1 MAPQA
6 RKFEFVISGSSN
18 DAVDALRKLAE
29 AGKNTGGELG
39 KAGRA
44 LEKALG
50 EGSDGIAKSKA
61 AAKAGENIGKT
72 MGSRASD
79 AFGKQLRESIGDS
92 LTSALP
98 GDFFGGVLEQFGG
111 AEVALGGIQTA
122 ALGVAAAY
130 GAAAIAAGAFLTA
143 SVGTY
148 TDLVAQAR
156 ELSELSGLSASEAIP
171 LVDVLQRFGLTA
183 KDTSQVLIQLSGQL
197 KGNTLKELQSY
208 GVEVEKAADGTTD
221 LAATFYNVIDAIQ
234 ALPDASR
241 RNQLA
246 QLAFGEDD
254 AVKLLPLL
262 RLTRE
267 ELQKLIDT
275 AVQGG
280 DEDIAALAAWERQ
293 SAELAQTWRA
303 LKFEA
308 GRTVLPALTELLSV
322 INAIAESPIGDV
334 FDQILE
340 SLGRWAEIATLLPRE
355 LFGDDDSKMAAPITR
370 SGEAMLNLGQETE
383 KTKVKAVDLSNVFDN
398 LADKLSASAQAFRTF
413 TADERA
419 SISTATGLQNAW
431 ATLDDALASRN
442 DTTGRAAEAI
452 TSLAEAEAEAA
463 ENVAKARADA
473 AESLADVERQ
483 ASERIADAQD
493 RVTEA
498 RERAT
503 RAAEDSARRVRD
515 AQQALVDAV
524 VRSAGEDNPFEALR
538 MREQAQQDL
547 ADAEV
552 DAARDQ
558 EDARKGVADA
568 EQDLADTVVDAARD
582 RERAQRDAAER
593 IADAEEAAADRIS
606 AAQKAVQ
613 DAVAVTTERQ
623 RDYSGSLQD
632 VVDKTFDAAYW
643 AREHGASQE
652 EVQAIV
658 DTSRTKVEA
667 FAAAMG
673 LSADETEEL
682 VKQLGLI
689 PSQIELN
696 FVMRMNMKEFEDARK
711 KAAEAFTDPVSKA
724 MVESGVAFNE
734 GGVSIVPQ
742 FAGGGMFKSSVPGGA
757 GLAVL
762 HDGERVLTP
771 QQQTGVNVTIQ
782 AGTLVHERDLPAL
795 LDSLK
800 RRGFM

>member
-18 DAVDALRKLAE
+18 DAVDALRKLAD

-50 EGSDGIAKSKA
+50 DGVEGIGKSKA
-61 AAKAGENIGKT
+61 AAKVGDEIGDT
-72 MGSRASD
+72 LGSRASK
-79 AFGKQLRESIGDS
+79 AFGDTLRSTLGDT
-92 LTSALP
+92 LANAIP
-98 GDFFGGVLEQFGG
+98 GDFLSGVTDQLGG
-111 AEVALGGIQTA
+111 AEAAMAGLSTA
-122 ALGVAAAY
+122 ALGTAAALAVA
-130 GAAAIAAGAFLTA
+130 GAAYAAFLTA
-143 SVGTY
+143 GVNTY
-148 TDLVAQAR
+148 TELVTEAERFGQLA
-156 ELSELSGLSASEAIP
+156 GLSAEQAIP
-171 LVDVLQRFGLTA
+171 FVDTLRRLGIETTDA
-183 KDTSQVLIQLSGQL
+183 ESSLIQLSTQL
-197 KGNTLKELQSY
+197 KGNTLKELQGY
-208 GVEVEKAADGTTD
+208 GVTVAKAADGTTD
-221 LAATFYNVIDAIQ
+221 LVGTLLNVVDAYQRLPAGDARNRLAA
-234 ALPDASR
+234 
-241 RNQLA
+241 
-246 QLAFGEDD
+246 LAFGEDD
-254 AVKLLPLL
+254 IKNLAPLL

-267 ELQKLIDT
+267 ELQELLDT
-275 AVQGG
+275 SIQGTQA
-280 DEDIAALAAWERQ
+280 DIIANRRWQ
-293 SAELAQTWRA
+293 QQTAELAQSFRA
-303 LKFEA
+303 IKFEA
-308 GRTVLPALTELLSV
+308 GRSIIPALTV
-322 INAIAESPIGDV
+322 IVNRLNAIAESDAARVITGILTNASGVIGGRFLGAADDIEVMGIASMSSADDV
-334 FDQILE
+334 
-340 SLGRWAEIATLLPRE
+340 S
-355 LFGDDDSKMAAPITR
+355 
-370 SGEAMLNLGQETE
+370 NLRNETE
-383 KTKVKAVDLSNVFDN
+383 KAAVKAVDLGDAYANA
-398 LADKLSASAQAFRTF
+398 ADKLSASAQAFRTF

-431 ATLDDALASRN
+431 SELDDVLNTRN

-547 ADAEV
+547 ADAEI

-632 VVDKTFDAAYW
+632 VVDRTFDAAFW

-667 FAAAMG
+667 FATAMG

-682 VKQLGLI
+682 IRQLGLI
-689 PSQIELN
+689 PPQIELN
-696 FVMRMNMKEFEDARK
+696 FVARMNMTEFNEAMR
-711 KAAEAFTDPVSKA
+711 AAAQQLQDPASRA
-724 MVESGVAFNE
+724 MLESGIIE
-734 GGVSIVPQ
+734 GIGTGSAVPQ

>member
-6 RKFEFVISGSSN
+6 RTFSFNIVVGSEQGV
-18 DAVDALRKLAE
+18 AALDRLAR

-50 EGSDGIAKSKA
+50 DGVDGIGRSAGASKA
-61 AAKAGENIGKT
+61 GDQIGET
-72 MGSRASD
+72 LGSRASK
-79 AFGKQLRESIGDS
+79 AFGDTLRSTLGDTLS
-92 LTSALP
+92 NAIP
-98 GDFFGGVLEQFGG
+98 GDFLGGLTDQLGG
-111 AEVALGGIQTA
+111 AEAAIGGLSTA
-122 ALGVAAAY
+122 ALGAAAAFAVAGAAY
-130 GAAAIAAGAFLTA
+130 GAFLAAG
-143 SVGTY
+143 VQTY
-148 TDLVAQAR
+148 TELVSQAR
-156 ELSELSGLSASEAIP
+156 ELSDLSGLNAEDAIA
-171 LVDVLQRFGLTA
+171 LADVLQRLGLEVN
-183 KDTSQVLIQLSGQL
+183 DVSQGFVQLAGQL
-197 KGNTLKELQSY
+197 EGDNLKKLQDFGVVIARASDGSVDLAETLLNVVDAYQKLPS
-208 GVEVEKAADGTTD
+208 AAD
-221 LAATFYNVIDAIQ
+221 Q
-234 ALPDASR
+234 AR
-241 RNQLA
+241 LA
-246 QLAFGEDD
+246 QLAFGEDGTI
-254 AVKLLPLL
+254 KLLPLL

-267 ELQKLIDT
+267 ELQSLLDT
-275 AVQGG
+275 AADGG
-280 DEDIAALAAWERQ
+280 EQDFVALARWEQQ
-293 SAELAQTWRA
+293 SAELAQSWRQ

-308 GRTVLPALTELLSV
+308 GQTILPALSAIVRGL
-322 INAIAESPIGDV
+322 NAIAESGAGRAISTLLTGPAAAVAG
-334 FDQILE
+334 L
-340 SLGRWAEIATLLPRE
+340 LGRGAEGIEVMGIASARSEPDLRALANTT
-355 LFGDDDSKMAAPITR
+355 DDAA
-370 SGEAMLNLGQETE
+370 
-383 KTKVKAVDLSNVFDN
+383 KKAYDLSDAYDN
-398 LADKLSASAQAFRTF
+398 AAERLSASAAAFRTF

-431 ATLDDALASRN
+431 SELDDALNTRN

-524 VRSAGEDNPFEALR
+524 VRSAGEDNTFEALR

-547 ADAEV
+547 ADAEI

-613 DAVAVTTERQ
+613 DAVSVTTERQ

-652 EVQAIV
+652 EVQAII
-658 DTSRTKVEA
+658 DTSRAKVQT
-667 FAAAMG
+667 FAEQMG
-673 LSADETEEL
+673 LSAEATAEL

-689 PSQIELN
+689 PSQVELN
-696 FVMRMNMKEFEDARK
+696 FVARMNLSEFN
-711 KAAEAFTDPVSKA
+711 AAMDEAAKRFQDPQTRA
-724 MVESGVAFNE
+724 MFEAGIVETI
-734 GGVSIVPQ
+734 GGSQAIPQ
-742 FAGGGMFKSSVPGGA
+742 FAGGGMFRTSVPGGA

-782 AGTLVHERDLPAL
+782 AGTLVHERELPAL